1 MVTLLHMNAFW
12 LLELFLV
19 LVSDQWPKAF
29 PNYNS
34 PSDWLQQVWLLTWLI
49 LVAKPKKEVVSV
61 FIIQQKKND
70 SPSSHFPTGFSG
82 CTA

>member
-19 LVSDQWPKAF
+19 LVSDLWPKAF

-34 PSDWLQQVWLLTWLI
+34 PSDWLQQVWLLT
-49 LVAKPKKEVVSV
+49 
-61 FIIQQKKND
+61 
-70 SPSSHFPTGFSG
+70 
-82 CTA
+82 